1 MLEMYLDDYKRWK
14 AAELDDADLTAEL
27 ARIEGQDEEI
37 KDRFAV
43 ALKFGTAGLRGVLG
57 AGTNRMNVYVVRQ
70 ATQGLANWVKT
81 QGGNQTVAISY
92 DSRIKSDVFA
102 KAAASVLAANGIH
115 VRIYDALMPVPALSF
130 ATRYYH
136 CNAGIMVTA
145 SHNPAKYN
153 GYKAYGPDGCQMTD
167 EAADIVY
174 AEIQKTDVL
183 TGAKVMPF
191 EDGVAAGLIQYVGD
205 DCKEAL
211 YAAIEARSVRPG
223 LCKTAGLKLVYSP
236 LNGSGL
242 VPVLHVLHDIGITDI
257 TVVPEQEKPDGNFP
271 TCPYP
276 NPEIF
281 EALKLGLALAEK
293 SGADL
298 MLATDP
304 DADRVGIAVKC
315 KDGSY
320 ELLSG
325 NEVGVLLLDYICA
338 GRIENG
344 TMPKN
349 PVAVKSIV
357 STPLADA
364 VAKHYGV
371 EMRSVLTGFK
381 WIGDQI
387 AGLEAAGEVDRFIFG
402 FEESYGYLA
411 GPYVRDKDAIIGS
424 MLICEMAAYYRSIG
438 SSIKER
444 LEAIY
449 AQYGRYL
456 NKVDSYEFP
465 GLSGMDKMAGIME
478 KLRKDPPKEFAGIPV
493 AAVVDYEKPEETG
506 LPAANVLIYK
516 LENGAS
522 VVVRPSGTEPKIKT
536 YFTTLGKDLAEAE
549 AQKEALAAACKPLL
563 A

>member
-1 MLEMYLDDYKRWK
+1 MYLNDYTRWLN
-14 AAELDDADLTAEL
+14 ADLEDADLKGEL
-27 ARIEGQDEEI
+27 EAIQGNEEEI

-57 AGTNRMNVYVVRQ
+57 AGTNRMNIYVVRQ

-81 QGGNQTVAISY
+81 QGGSQLVAISY

-102 KAAASVLAANGIH
+102 KTAACVLAANGIK

-130 ATRYYH
+130 ATRYYNA
-136 CNAGIMVTA
+136 NAGIMVTA

-174 AEIQKTDVL
+174 AEIQKTDIL
-183 TGAKVMPF
+183 EGAAMMSF
-191 EDGVAAGLIQYVGD
+191 EEGMAAGLIEYVGD

-242 VPVLHVLHDIGITDI
+242 VPVTRVLKDIGIEDVTI
-257 TVVPEQEKPDGNFP
+257 VPEQQYPDGNFP

-281 EALKLGLALAEK
+281 EALRLGLELAEK

-304 DADRVGIAVKC
+304 DADRVGIAIKC
-315 KDGSY
+315 PDGTY
-320 ELLSG
+320 QLVSG

-344 TMPKN
+344 TMPAN

-364 VAKHYGV
+364 VAAHYGV
-371 EMRSVLTGFK
+371 ELRSVLTGFK

-387 AGLEAAGEVDRFIFG
+387 ARLEAAGEVDRFIFG

-438 SSIKER
+438 SSIKQR
-444 LEAIY
+444 LEEIY

-456 NKVDSYEFP
+456 NKVDSFEFP
-465 GLSGMDKMAGIME
+465 GLSGMDKMASIMDS
-478 KLRKDPPKEFAGIPV
+478 LRKEPPKEIGGY
-493 AAVVDYEKPEETG
+493 AVVKVTDYKKPEETG
-506 LPAANVLIYK
+506 LPAANVLIYA
-516 LENGAS
+516 LEGGAT

-549 AQKEALAAACKPLL
+549 AQKEELAAALKPVL